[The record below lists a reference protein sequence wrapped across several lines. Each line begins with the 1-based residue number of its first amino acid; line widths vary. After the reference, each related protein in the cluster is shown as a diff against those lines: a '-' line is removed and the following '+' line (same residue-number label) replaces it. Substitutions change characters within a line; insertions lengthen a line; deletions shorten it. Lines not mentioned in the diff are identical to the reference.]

1 MPDHVKANLEAK
13 FRLDQPLWRQYTD
26 YGWGV
31 VSRLDFG
38 PSYVSTSRDARSIVA
53 DTLPVSVQ
61 LTVYAL
67 LIAIGIGLP
76 LGTLAAFRQNT
87 PIDYAA
93 STLAAIG
100 LAVPSIV
107 LGPILIWVFALKL
120 QILPV
125 ATWGG
130 ASHAVLPAF
139 TLGLT
144 MAAYVARM
152 VRASLL
158 EVLREDY
165 IRSHRARGLSEGR
178 VVVIHGLRNA
188 LIPVISYL
196 GPLVAGLIAGA
207 IVVERIFA
215 VPGIGSQL
223 VTAIGQRDYTVIMAI
238 TLVTGAITIG
248 ANIVVELLH
257 GVLDPTVRYR

>member
-1 MPDHVKANLEAK
+1 MSK
-13 FRLDQPLWRQYTD
+13 R
-26 YGWGV
+26 
-31 VSRLDFG
+31 
-38 PSYVSTSRDARSIVA
+38 
-53 DTLPVSVQ
+53 
-61 LTVYAL
+61 AL
-67 LIAIGIGLP
+67 
-76 LGTLAAFRQNT
+76 F
-87 PIDYAA
+87 AA

-107 LGPILIWVFALKL
+107 LGPILIWMFALKL
-120 QILPV
+120 QVLPV

-152 VRASLL
+152 IRASLL

-165 IRSHRARGLSEGR
+165 IRSARARGLSEAR